1 MLASKKSFRRVGNS
15 VAAGERQS
23 ISGCGQARS
32 LSLSVAVA
40 AALCSAPLAVWAAGL
55 GPLTVRS
62 GLGQTLSAEVAIT
75 ALGNTDPASLSVGLA
90 SPEAFR
96 RAGLDFNPA
105 LSSLRFSIEPR
116 GDGGA
121 LVRVTSTQPVN
132 EPFMDLMLELSW
144 DSGRFVR
151 EYTFLLD
158 PPELR
163 LGQDT
168 VVPGGTGQAIALAA
182 AVPPPA
188 DTASGQASPAPS
200 STGSGSL
207 AAADSVAERGSAPA
221 SPMAPATATVVS
233 PAPVAQPVQER
244 PASQPGPSTPPVA
257 TPRAETSAMAAATA
271 APAAARSSAE
281 RPDTVRVEAGDT
293 ASSIAARFKP
303 ADVTLEQAVMALYQA
318 NPDAF
323 FGSVHQLFSG
333 KSLSIPTD
341 EAIRAV
347 DPVEARREIRTQV
360 AAFDAWRARL
370 AASVPTVDAVAAG
383 QSAAGAV
390 SAPAQESVAA
400 ADTGDRL
407 ELSRPDATGSGAVT
421 ATGEAAASDAAA
433 SEESRLAQEAA
444 LQEQQERVALLE
456 RNVADLQ
463 QLLQLKNRQLAE
475 LQQQVEA
482 ADAAGASGTAASGT
496 IDVDAAQSA
505 PAEQEGSSAAVASD
519 APAAEAASA
528 SASAPVSPTAA
539 EKDSAAAGGEAST
552 PLPTGAGAAVQPEST
567 SGQAAP
573 VRAVDPGSTDRSGAA
588 GRSGSGTEKP
598 ADAAGWLDRLT
609 GHPWAW
615 PALLVIAVGAVLLGF
630 LARRRRRQAE
640 FEDSFADVDAFATNS
655 LFAATGGHTID
666 THASVFAPGSG
677 AQVATGLITEVDP
690 VAEADVY
697 IAYGREAQAEEILR
711 EALHAQPERQAIR
724 LKLLEMHAARRDVEA
739 FATLAAEMHEQT
751 GGANEEWPRVVALG
765 REIDPDNPLYA
776 YPRDFDPS
784 ATTTPD
790 LPSDTGSDALAGSFD
805 DDTPGDTPGGSAAGV
820 TTIEAPVAESEAAE
834 YPSSAATGIA
844 GRAVSAAMAADAMVA
859 PQGLSEETLTDEE
872 TRALDFDFDL
882 GPEPETTVGRIGLQK
897 TTYGVST
904 EQDTGLEPGTA
915 GSALEKAIGGAFD
928 LPTLDLAE
936 DAGTVPMAEMD
947 AGIDGHQEPGD
958 EEPVQARASRAQI
971 DDALDFD
978 IDLPTFGDLDVRDSR
993 TERPAVDL
1001 AELGDEPEATGET
1014 DVFGLQTVEFDLAGV
1029 GDEIAGVGSA
1039 DGSSAAPRW
1048 QEMDTK
1054 LDLAAAY
1061 EEIGDR
1067 EGARELL
1074 QEVLEGGDAS
1084 QQDKARSMLA
1094 TIG

>member
-1 MLASKKSFRRVGNS
+1 MLASKKSFRRLGNS

-23 ISGCGQARS
+23 IPGCGQARS

-75 ALGNTDPASLSVGLA
+75 ALGDTDPASLSVGLA

-96 RAGLDFNPA
+96 KAGLDFNPA

-132 EPFMDLMLELSW
+132 EPFVDLMLELSW

-182 AVPPPA
+182 SVPPPA
-188 DTASGQASPAPS
+188 GTASEQAAPPPS
-200 STGSGSL
+200 STGPGST
-207 AAADSVAERGSAPA
+207 AAAGGMAGQGSAA
-221 SPMAPATATVVS
+221 VSPMASATAPVMS
-233 PAPVAQPVQER
+233 PAPAPQPMQDR
-244 PASQPGPSTPPVA
+244 PVS
-257 TPRAETSAMAAATA
+257 RAESPAASPAAAPRTETDA
-271 APAAARSSAE
+271 AAARSPAE
-281 RPDTVRVEAGDT
+281 RAGTVRVEAGDT

-333 KSLSIPTD
+333 RDLSIPTD

-390 SAPAQESVAA
+390 SAPAQESAA
-400 ADTGDRL
+400 AVDTGDRL
-407 ELSRPDATGSGAVT
+407 ELSRPDAAAGRTST
-421 ATGEAAASDAAA
+421 ATGGATASAAAA

-482 ADAAGASGTAASGT
+482 TDASGAAASGT

-505 PAEQEGSSAAVASD
+505 PVRHEDSSVAVGSD
-519 APAAEAASA
+519 APAAQAATASAAS
-528 SASAPVSPTAA
+528 VSSTAT
-539 EKDSAAAGGEAST
+539 EVDSSAAGGEASA
-552 PLPTGAGAAVQPEST
+552 PRPTDADAAAQPEST
-567 SGQAAP
+567 SGPAAP
-573 VRAVDPGSTDRSGAA
+573 VHTVDPGSTDRSGAA
-588 GRSGSGTEKP
+588 ERGDGGAEKP
-598 ADAAGWLDRLT
+598 ADAGGWLDRLA

-615 PALLVIAVGAVLLGF
+615 PAVLVIALGIALLGF
-630 LARRRRRQAE
+630 LARRRRRQAAE

-655 LFAATGGHTID
+655 LFATTGGHSID

-711 EALHAQPERQAIR
+711 EALHTQPERQAIR
-724 LKLLEMHAARRDVEA
+724 LKLLEMHAARRDVAA
-739 FATLAAEMHEQT
+739 FAALAAEMHEQT

-776 YPRDFDPS
+776 GPGDSGPS
-784 ATTTPD
+784 SPAAFGMP
-790 LPSDTGSDALAGSFD
+790 PDTGPDALAGVFD
-805 DDTPGDTPGGSAAGV
+805 DDSSGGSAAGV
-820 TTIEAPVAESEAAE
+820 TTIEAPVAESDVPE
-834 YPSSAATGIA
+834 YPASAATEIA
-844 GRAVSAAMAADAMVA
+844 AQAVPTAMAADTVA
-859 PQGLSEETLTDEE
+859 TPQDSPEEALADEE
-872 TRALDFDFDL
+872 ARALDFDFDL

-897 TTYGVST
+897 TGYGASGERNT
-904 EQDTGLEPGTA
+904 RSDPGTG
-915 GSALEKAIGGAFD
+915 GSALEQAIGGAFD

-936 DAGTVPMAEMD
+936 DADAVPMAKMD
-947 AGIDGHQEPGD
+947 ASAGRHREPGE
-958 EEPVQARASRAQI
+958 EEPVQARARV

-978 IDLPTFGDLDVRDSR
+978 IDLPTFGELDVHDSR
-993 TERPAVDL
+993 MERPAVDL
-1001 AELGDEPEATGET
+1001 AELDEDRGTAGET
-1014 DVFGLQTVEFDLAGV
+1014 DVFGLQTVEFDLTGV
-1029 GDEIAGVGSA
+1029 GDEIAGPGSA
-1039 DGSSAAPRW
+1039 EGSSAALPRW

>member
-1 MLASKKSFRRVGNS
+1 
-15 VAAGERQS
+15 
-23 ISGCGQARS
+23 
-32 LSLSVAVA
+32 
-40 AALCSAPLAVWAAGL
+40 
-55 GPLTVRS
+55 
-62 GLGQTLSAEVAIT
+62 
-75 ALGNTDPASLSVGLA
+75 
-90 SPEAFR
+90 
-96 RAGLDFNPA
+96 
-105 LSSLRFSIEPR
+105 
-116 GDGGA
+116 
-121 LVRVTSTQPVN
+121 
-132 EPFMDLMLELSW
+132 
-144 DSGRFVR
+144 
-151 EYTFLLD
+151 
-158 PPELR
+158 
-163 LGQDT
+163 
-168 VVPGGTGQAIALAA
+168 
-182 AVPPPA
+182 
-188 DTASGQASPAPS
+188 
-200 STGSGSL
+200 
-207 AAADSVAERGSAPA
+207 
-221 SPMAPATATVVS
+221 
-233 PAPVAQPVQER
+233 
-244 PASQPGPSTPPVA
+244 
-257 TPRAETSAMAAATA
+257 
-271 APAAARSSAE
+271 
-281 RPDTVRVEAGDT
+281 
-293 ASSIAARFKP
+293 
-303 ADVTLEQAVMALYQA
+303 VTLEQAVMALYQA

-341 EAIRAV
+341 DAIRAV

-390 SAPAQESVAA
+390 SAPALESAA
-400 ADTGDRL
+400 VADTGDRL
-407 ELSRPDATGSGAVT
+407 ELSRPEAAGSGGVT
-421 ATGEAAASDAAA
+421 ATGETAASGAAA

-482 ADAAGASGTAASGT
+482 ADAAGAAGTAASGT

-505 PAEQEGSSAAVASD
+505 PAESKGSSAAVALD
-519 APAAEAASA
+519 APAAEAAP
-528 SASAPVSPTAA
+528 ASAPVSPTVTEA
-539 EKDSAAAGGEAST
+539 ESTAAGGEAST
-552 PLPTGAGAAVQPEST
+552 LLPTGTSAAAQPEST
-567 SGQAAP
+567 SGQTAP

-588 GRSGSGTEKP
+588 GRSDSGTEKP
-598 ADAAGWLDRLT
+598 ADAGGWLDRLT

-790 LPSDTGSDALAGSFD
+790 LPSDTGSDALGGSFD
-805 DDTPGDTPGGSAAGV
+805 DDSPGGSAAGV
-820 TTIEAPVAESEAAE
+820 TTIEAPVAESEAPE
-834 YPSSAATGIA
+834 YPSSTATGIA
-844 GRAVSAAMAADAMVA
+844 GRAVSAAMAADAMAA

-897 TTYGVST
+897 TTYGVSA

-1001 AELGDEPEATGET
+1001 AELGDEQETTGET